1 MPAGTAQPPCG
12 HHWLGHPGATSP
24 VSTGATTETEPGVGQ
39 GWGRAVGG
47 QAGATRT
54 CWGSSGCPH
63 LCVTA
68 TSLVLPPRCCAQWCG
83 CPSAST
89 SGTCRAAQDGALP
102 GERGQ
107 GMNGNSSLWAA
118 DPMWC
123 PSPAA
128 GLGVM
133 GAATGMCPPG
143 ATARA
148 GCPFQGCLSLPGLSL
163 PPCHTQPCPGLPSHA
178 LPVPTSP

>member
-1 MPAGTAQPPCG
+1 
-12 HHWLGHPGATSP
+12 
-24 VSTGATTETEPGVGQ
+24 
-39 GWGRAVGG
+39 
-47 QAGATRT
+47 
-54 CWGSSGCPH
+54 
-63 LCVTA
+63 
-68 TSLVLPPRCCAQWCG
+68 
-83 CPSAST
+83 
-89 SGTCRAAQDGALP
+89 
-102 GERGQ
+102 
-107 GMNGNSSLWAA
+107 MNGNSSLWAA

-133 GAATGMCPPG
+133 AAATGMCPPG